1 MMELKV
7 KCSICDE
14 KGTGLQVE
22 QIIDEVRKANKTE
35 VNYKS
40 TGFKSKEND
49 KCYELDCEVP
59 TIKAE
64 GNVYFIFDN
73 DKLLYVGKSLDVS
86 QRLRQHLIKCNKKTY
101 SKIQSVQT
109 YLEDNDLKTLSFCV
123 IRVTEERFYGTIEGM
138 IIKYIHDNQGK
149 FPDNWNLRED

>member
-14 KGTGLQVE
+14 KGTKLKVE
-22 QIIDEVRKANKTE
+22 QIIDEVRKAHKTE
-35 VNYKS
+35 VSYKS

-49 KCYELDCEVP
+49 KCYELDCEVS

-64 GNVYFIFDN
+64 GNVYFIFDK

-86 QRLRQHLIKCNKKTY
+86 QRLSQHLIKCPQKTY
-101 SKIQSVQT
+101 SKIQRVQK
-109 YLEDNDLKTLSFCV
+109 YLEENELEKLSYYV
-123 IRVTEERFYGTIEGM
+123 IHVTEERFYGTVEGL
-138 IIKYIHDNQGK
+138 IIKYIHDNQEK
-149 FPDNWNLRED
+149 FPENWNVRED